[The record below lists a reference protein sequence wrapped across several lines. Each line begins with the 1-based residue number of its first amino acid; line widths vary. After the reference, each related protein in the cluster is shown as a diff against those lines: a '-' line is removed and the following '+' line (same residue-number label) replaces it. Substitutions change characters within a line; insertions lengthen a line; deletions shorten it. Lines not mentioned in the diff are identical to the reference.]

1 VGFYCGGLGRYSLYG
16 VNGFVLGWW
25 NSGVSTHRLIQKA
38 QTPFGGTNP
47 GTRKTQGKGELKGNQ
62 KQKYRPIDQNFK
74 QTKKQHH
81 PKRRDLASW
90 VTVV

>member
-1 VGFYCGGLGRYSLYG
+1 MGVLGVAPCCG
-16 VNGFVLGWW
+16 VNGFVLGVVETVGDRPTG
-25 NSGVSTHRLIQKA
+25 SSKEEK
-38 QTPFGGTNP
+38 GTNP
-47 GTRKTQGKGELKGNQ
+47 GTRKHKAKEELKGNQ

-90 VTVV
+90 VTAV